1 MDLNWPIIVFRFIV
15 TFVLALLY
23 GLERQRSHKPIG
35 FGTFIFV
42 SVGSCALAI
51 TATQINSEN
60 PLPLLSAIITGIGFL
75 GAGALIK
82 TTDKIFGFTTA
93 ASIWLFSIIGLVIG
107 SGEYMIGGI
116 TYALVWIVIY
126 IDRFLEKKGIGT
138 YQKRVLLVA
147 TKNITTQEI
156 EEILRTR
163 RYKIVSIEIDRKA
176 SLYTINLLVEGTKE
190 SINQVPKRLFK
201 TDWIQ
206 SFKIE

>member
-1 MDLNWPIIVFRFIV
+1 MELNWVIIVTRFLV
-15 TFVLALLY
+15 TFILALVY

-51 TATQINSEN
+51 TATQINPEN

-116 TYALVWIVIY
+116 TYALVWMVIY

-156 EEILRTR
+156 EDILRTR
-163 RYKIVSIEIDRKA
+163 RYKIVSIEIDRKT
-176 SLYTINLLVEGTKE
+176 SLYTLNLLVEGTKE

>member
-1 MDLNWPIIVFRFIV
+1 MELNWVIIVTRFLV
-15 TFVLALLY
+15 TFVLALVY

-51 TATQINSEN
+51 TATQINPEN

-116 TYALVWIVIY
+116 TYALVWMVIY

-156 EEILRTR
+156 EDILRTR
-163 RYKIVSIEIDRKA
+163 RYKIVSIEIDRKT
-176 SLYTINLLVEGTKE
+176 SLYTLNLLVEGTKE

>member
-1 MDLNWPIIVFRFIV
+1 MELNWVIIVTRFLV
-15 TFVLALLY
+15 TFILALVY

-51 TATQINSEN
+51 TATQINPEN

-116 TYALVWIVIY
+116 TYILVWMVIF

-163 RYKIVSIEIDRKA
+163 RYKIMSIEIDRKT
-176 SLYTINLLVEGTKE
+176 SQYTINLLVEGTKE

>member
-1 MDLNWPIIVFRFIV
+1 MDLNWPIILLRFLV

-42 SVGSCALAI
+42 STGSCALAI
-51 TATQINSEN
+51 TATQINPEN

-116 TYALVWIVIY
+116 TYALVWVVIY

-147 TKNITTQEI
+147 TKNITSQEI

-163 RYKIVSIEIDRKA
+163 RYKIMSIEIDRKA
-176 SLYTINLLVEGTKE
+176 NLYTINLLVEGTKE
-190 SINQVPKRLFK
+190 SINLVPKRLFK